1 MPKTDPLAQSLDTLA
16 AQAVS
21 GDEIA
26 RSALLTDLRVRFL
39 QVAKRRL
46 QEDDCEDVV
55 QEALQIV
62 LLRYAERQPQQNIL
76 VWSFA
81 VLRNVIGNYYQRR
94 KRQMRN
100 EPYEERIHSAASAE
114 RGTDDLVATKEVFA
128 GLKKALTTLAHEE
141 PRCGRLFQ
149 IVLESCDEG
158 GTPVEIN
165 RRAMKRMRVKYD
177 RMTQGAL
184 YVALHRCR
192 RRLKEIVSSL
202 EGEGTAAGAPL
213 S

>member
-1 MPKTDPLAQSLDTLA
+1 LLDLLA
-16 AQAVS
+16 AKAVS
-21 GDEIA
+21 GDEA
-26 RSALLTDLRVRFL
+26 AQGLLLADLRVRFL

-46 QEDDCEDVV
+46 REDDCEDVV

-62 LLRYAERQPQQNIL
+62 LLRYAERKPQQSIL
-76 VWSFA
+76 IWSFA

-94 KRQMRN
+94 ERQMKN
-100 EPYEERIHSAASAE
+100 EPFEDRVHSAMTAE
-114 RGTDDLVATKEVFA
+114 RGTDDFLRSKEVLV
-128 GLKKALTTLAHEE
+128 GLKKALTTLAQEE

-158 GTPVEIN
+158 GSPVEIN

-192 RRLKEIVSSL
+192 RRLREIVSSL
-202 EGEGTAAGAPL
+202 EGEGNA
-213 S
+213 